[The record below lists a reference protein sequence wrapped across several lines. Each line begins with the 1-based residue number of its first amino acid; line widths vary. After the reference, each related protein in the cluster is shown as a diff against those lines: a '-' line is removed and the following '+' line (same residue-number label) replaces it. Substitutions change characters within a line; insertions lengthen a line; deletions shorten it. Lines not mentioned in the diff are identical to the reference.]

1 MSAEPVPVRLRPP
14 AHRVARAAV
23 GYWALRSALTWTMVA
38 AASVVAR
45 VVTGSAWALVALAA
59 AVVVGLVDS
68 LVVPRW
74 RYAVHRWETT
84 PDAVYTQSGWL
95 SIERRLAPTSR
106 IQTVDSSQGPLERL
120 FGLSNVSVSTASAS
134 GEADDRGA
142 GRPHC

>member
-1 MSAEPVPVRLRPP
+1 LFW
-14 AHRVARAAV
+14 
-23 GYWALRSALTWTMVA
+23 GLVA
-38 AASVVAR
+38 AGSVVAR
-45 VVTGSAWALVALAA
+45 VATGSGWALVGLAG
-59 AVVVGLVDS
+59 AVLLGLVGS

-120 FGLSNVSVSTASAS
+120 FGLSNVSVSTASAA
-134 GEADDRGA
+134 GELTIEGLDAPTAERLLAELTTYAQAAPDDA
-142 GRPHC
+142 T